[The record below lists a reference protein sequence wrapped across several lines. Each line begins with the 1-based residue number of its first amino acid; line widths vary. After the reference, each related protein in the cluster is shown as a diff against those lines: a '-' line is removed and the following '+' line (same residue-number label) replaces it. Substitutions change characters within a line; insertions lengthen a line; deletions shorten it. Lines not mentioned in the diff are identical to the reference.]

1 MSNPTFIEILQ
12 SLILHAKVITIHQ
25 SVVKSKMA
33 FIIISSSESACDMQS
48 WKKSVRSIV
57 KLVWTI

>member
-25 SVVKSKMA
+25 SVVKSKMD

-48 WKKSVRSIV
+48 RKKSVRLSN
-57 KLVWTI
+57 L